1 MTGASHVAGI
11 SERMRRKIHSINFG
25 KPLGRRKPD
34 RYVNQQIK
42 DKPIAPQQYNDKCCE
57 DLPELRHWER
67 SATNAG
73 KRA

>member
-1 MTGASHVAGI
+1 MKMEI
-11 SERMRRKIHSINFG
+11 NSINCG
-25 KPLGRRKPD
+25 KPLGRQKHD

-42 DKPIAPQQYNDKCCE
+42 DKPIAPQQYNDKCWE
-57 DLPELRHWER
+57 DLLEVRHWER